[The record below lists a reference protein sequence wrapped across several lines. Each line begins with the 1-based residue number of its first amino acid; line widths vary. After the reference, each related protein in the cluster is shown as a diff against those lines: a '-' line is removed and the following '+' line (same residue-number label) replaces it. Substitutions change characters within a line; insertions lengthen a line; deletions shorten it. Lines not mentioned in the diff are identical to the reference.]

1 MGTSSS
7 FSVGLINSLYALR
20 GIFLSRRE
28 VADKAIYL
36 ERVLCNEAGGIQDQI
51 CSSFGGFNIIR
62 FSQSGYEVERLVL
75 PNINILENNLLLLY
89 TGIQRSSEKIQSTIQ
104 LDNEKVEKNLIQ
116 LKNLTVE
123 GIKYLKKEEYDTFGE
138 ILGEAWLLKKSL
150 SDSVSSTQID
160 DYYSKAINAG
170 ALGGKILGAGGG
182 GFLLF
187 YVPSDKRKAV
197 TKALNGLTEIPF
209 KFENQ
214 GSHII
219 FNN

>member
-1 MGTSSS
+1 M
-7 FSVGLINSLYALR
+7 
-20 GIFLSRRE
+20 
-28 VADKAIYL
+28 
-36 ERVLCNEAGGIQDQI
+36 
-51 CSSFGGFNIIR
+51 
-62 FSQSGYEVERLVL
+62 VL

-89 TGIQRSSEKIQSTIQ
+89 TGIQRSSAKIQSTIQ